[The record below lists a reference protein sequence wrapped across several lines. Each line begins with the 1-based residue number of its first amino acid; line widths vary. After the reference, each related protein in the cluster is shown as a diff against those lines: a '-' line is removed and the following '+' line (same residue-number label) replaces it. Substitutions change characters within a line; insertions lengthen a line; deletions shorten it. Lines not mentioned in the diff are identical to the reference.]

1 MMPTMP
7 QIETSQDGRVL
18 TVRLLN
24 PPRNFMTTQMVRELD
39 ELLRELESDDET
51 RAVVITGGVD
61 GIFITHFDVAE
72 IVAGAGGPAVSTG
85 QAELGL
91 RAVSALELLPGTD
104 TILSRGLTAGL
115 TGLRRLHETFSRI
128 NRLDKVF
135 VAAIN
140 GIAFGGGFE
149 LALACDIRV
158 LSDDGQI
165 GLPEATVGIIPGGGG
180 TQRLTRA
187 LGTSRALEIML
198 EGRPLDAEEAHA
210 IGLVHHL
217 APPARVER
225 TAAEIALRLADRP
238 PAAVRSLKRAVYDGA
253 TRPLQD
259 GLKLEQAAF
268 LEAAT
273 SQDARVAMQTY
284 LDAGQPGLGR

>member
-1 MMPTMP
+1 MP
-7 QIETSQDGRVL
+7 QIETSQEGRVL
-18 TVRLLN
+18 TVRLVN

-39 ELLRELESDDET
+39 ELLRDLEDDET
-51 RAVVITGGVD
+51 VRSVVITGSVD
-61 GIFITHFDVAE
+61 GIFITHFDVEE
-72 IVAGAGGPAVSTG
+72 ILAGAGGPAVTAV
-85 QAELGL
+85 QAGAGL

-104 TILSRGLTAGL
+104 AILSRGLTAGL
-115 TGLRRLHETFSRI
+115 TGLRRLHETFSRM

-158 LSDDGQI
+158 LADDGRI
-165 GLPEATVGIIPGGGG
+165 GLPEATVGLIPGGGG

-198 EGRPLDAEEAHA
+198 EGRPLAADEALTL
-210 IGLVHHL
+210 GLVHHVVPSARIHDEAL
-217 APPARVER
+217 AV
-225 TAAEIALRLADRP
+225 AARLAERS
-238 PAAVRSLKRAVYDGA
+238 PAAVKALKRAVYDGA
-253 TRPLQD
+253 AKPFQD
-259 GLKLEQAAF
+259 GLKTEQAAF

-273 SQDARVAMQTY
+273 SGDARAAMAAYVAE
-284 LDAGQPGLGR
+284 GQPGLG

>member
-1 MMPTMP
+1 MIPGMP

-18 TVRLLN
+18 TVRLVN
-24 PPRNFMTTQMVRELD
+24 PPRNFMTTQMLRELD
-39 ELLRELESDDET
+39 ELLRDLEDDDT
-51 RAVVITGGVD
+51 VRAVVITGAVD
-61 GIFITHFDVAE
+61 GIFITHFDVEE
-72 IVAGAGGPAVSTG
+72 ILAGAGGPAVTAG
-85 QAELGL
+85 QAEAGL

-104 TILSRGLTAGL
+104 AILSRGLTAGL
-115 TGLRRLHETFSRI
+115 TGLRRLHETFSRM

-158 LSDDGQI
+158 LAEDGRV

-198 EGRPLDAEEAHA
+198 EGRPLDAEEALEL
-210 IGLVHHL
+210 GLVHHL
-217 APPARVER
+217 AP
-225 TAAEIALRLADRP
+225 AATVHDDALAVAARLADRS
-238 PAAVRSLKRAVYDGA
+238 PAAVKALKRTVYEGA
-253 TRPLQD
+253 AKPFQD
-259 GLKLEQAAF
+259 GLKTEQAAF

-273 SQDARVAMQTY
+273 STDARTAMQEY
-284 LDAGQPGLGR
+284 VAQGQPGLG